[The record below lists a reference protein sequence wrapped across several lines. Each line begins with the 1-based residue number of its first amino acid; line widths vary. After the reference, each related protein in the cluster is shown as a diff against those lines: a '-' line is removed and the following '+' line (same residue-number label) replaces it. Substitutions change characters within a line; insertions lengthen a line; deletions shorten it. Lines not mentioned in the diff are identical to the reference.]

1 MAYSPEQW
9 DKAKTFFESGQFS
22 LSQISDKVG
31 IGKSAISKM
40 AKNQQWNNEENSDY
54 IEAKKTL
61 AVKKS
66 TLNSTVIQTLD
77 DIADEQ
83 IRNKNLV
90 YGVTQKAL
98 QKAHDLLDEI
108 DNANDL
114 KAIVELSDRASITL
128 KVNERHAPRA
138 EVKLTNG
145 DDNSN
150 TNNLTIE
157 QISVAI
163 ANGLPN

>member
-1 MAYSPEQW
+1 
-9 DKAKTFFESGQFS
+9 
-22 LSQISDKVG
+22 
-31 IGKSAISKM
+31 M

-114 KAIVELSDRASITL
+114 KAIVELSDKASITL
-128 KVNERHAPRA
+128 KVNERHANNKI
-138 EVKLTNG
+138 ELN
-145 DDNSN
+145 N
-150 TNNLTIE
+150 TNAQQNNENT
-157 QISVAI
+157 QIVFKRIGS
-163 ANGLPN
+163 NE

>member
-1 MAYSPEQW
+1 MAYSSEQW

-114 KAIVELSDRASITL
+114 KAIVELSDKASITL
-128 KVNERHAPRA
+128 KVNERHAP
-138 EVKLTNG
+138 KQDINLTNAQQNN
-145 DDNSN
+145 DNK
-150 TNNLTIE
+150 NLIVE
-157 QISVAI
+157 FK
-163 ANGLPN
+163 

>member
-114 KAIVELSDRASITL
+114 KAIVELSDKASITL
-128 KVNERHAPRA
+128 KVNERFAP
-138 EVKLTNG
+138 KQDINLTNAQQ
-145 DDNSN
+145 
-150 TNNLTIE
+150 NNE
-157 QISVAI
+157 QKNII
-163 ANGLPN
+163 FKRIGTDE

>member
-1 MAYSPEQW
+1 MVRKICDNQEPQNADIVEAQTQLELLKCEKSATEIAEINKSVQSRLK
-9 DKAKTFFESGQFS
+9 KALTD
-22 LSQISDKVG
+22 SDKLKLD
-31 IGKSAISKM
+31 IYETQS
-40 AKNQQWNNEENSDY
+40 
-54 IEAKKTL
+54 L
-61 AVKKS
+61 AVQRVKEVLTKN
-66 TLNSTVIQTLD
+66 TKTVAMKLKNGDFDNIEKVEVDLTPQDLQTC
-77 DIADEQ
+77 
-83 IRNKNLV
+83 
-90 YGVTQKAL
+90 
-98 QKAHDLLDEI
+98 I
-108 DNANDL
+108 DGID
-114 KAIVELSDRASITL
+114 KASITM